1 MFFLSSFLVYSPIV
15 ASLGVMAFSQTRYYR
30 TPRELPPLTL
40 ACLGGWPMAVVA
52 LWLCGYAAQ
61 PQRHS
66 HFGFAVAWIGYATA
80 IALTR
85 SSCVS
90 RRSVVFA
97 CVTP

>member
-1 MFFLSSFLVYSPIV
+1 
-15 ASLGVMAFSQTRYYR
+15 
-30 TPRELPPLTL
+30 
-40 ACLGGWPMAVVA
+40 MAVVA

-85 SSCVS
+85 SRES
-90 RRSVVFA
+90 SVGRFCGVTPALAFFA
-97 CVTP
+97 CFFYI

>member
-1 MFFLSSFLVYSPIV
+1 
-15 ASLGVMAFSQTRYYR
+15 
-30 TPRELPPLTL
+30 
-40 ACLGGWPMAVVA
+40 MAVVA

-85 SSCVS
+85 SRESS
-90 RRSVVFA
+90 GRSFLRRFF
-97 CVTP
+97 TP

>member
-1 MFFLSSFLVYSPIV
+1 
-15 ASLGVMAFSQTRYYR
+15 
-30 TPRELPPLTL
+30 
-40 ACLGGWPMAVVA
+40 MAVVA

-85 SSCVS
+85 SRES
-90 RRSVVFA
+90 SVGRF
-97 CVTP
+97 CGVTPALAFFARFFF

>member
-1 MFFLSSFLVYSPIV
+1 
-15 ASLGVMAFSQTRYYR
+15 
-30 TPRELPPLTL
+30 
-40 ACLGGWPMAVVA
+40 MAVVA

-85 SSCVS
+85 SRES
-90 RRSVVFA
+90 SVGRFCGVFLRLSVFCMLA
-97 CVTP
+97 FVQFFLC

>member
-1 MFFLSSFLVYSPIV
+1 
-15 ASLGVMAFSQTRYYR
+15 
-30 TPRELPPLTL
+30 
-40 ACLGGWPMAVVA
+40 MAVVA